1 MKRGILMQT
10 GKPTKIKHDL
20 NFQLEWSW
28 PLKNNDQVE
37 RQEKR
42 LKQEDPVPRSLHY
55 VPRSSS

>member
-42 LKQEDPVPRSLHY
+42 LK
-55 VPRSSS
+55 